1 MKLFVGLD
9 VSSFDIKVCFLNG
22 EGNELQ
28 SFTVTNDL
36 PGATQLRDEI
46 LNVVQDE
53 SISELKIGLE
63 STSVYSFHPSMFL
76 HNDEYIRALG
86 GQVLVMNPKQIANFK
101 KSYSDMDKT
110 DEIDAFVIADYLR
123 FGRLPMSV
131 VKEEQYVA
139 LQQLTRARYQIVRQ
153 ITQEKQ
159 RFLQHLSYK
168 CNTFTEEVESSVFG
182 KAMMDLFLEN
192 YSLDELSNMPLEDL
206 ADYLRT
212 KGKNRFPDPEYVA
225 KSIQKAVRSSYR
237 LDKVVE
243 DSIDTILGTSITL
256 IRTFEKQIK
265 ELDKSI
271 ERILKGL
278 PQTLQTVPG
287 IGPVFTA
294 GIIAEIGQIER
305 FEDETKIAKYAGLY
319 WRKHQS
325 GRFTA
330 DDTSLSRNG
339 NQYLRYYLVEAANSV
354 RRQIPEYSEYY
365 TKKYQEV
372 PKHQHKRALV
382 LTARKF
388 VRLVDALLRKNQIYT
403 PERGVNT

>member
-22 EGNELQ
+22 EGEQLA
-28 SFTVTNDL
+28 SFTVSNDL

-46 LNVVQDE
+46 LKTAKDLDVHT
-53 SISELKIGLE
+53 LYIGLG

-76 HNDEYIRALG
+76 HNDESIQALG

-123 FGRLPMSV
+123 FRRLPMSV

-139 LQQLTRARYQIVRQ
+139 LQQLTRARYQIIRQ

-159 RFLQHLSYK
+159 RFLQYLSYK

-192 YSLDELSNMPLEDL
+192 YSLDELSSMPLEDL
-206 ADYLRT
+206 ADYLR
-212 KGKNRFPDPEYVA
+212 KQGRNRFPDAEYVA

-237 LDKVVE
+237 LDKVME

-256 IRTFEKQIK
+256 IRTFERQIK

-271 ERILKGL
+271 ERIMKGL
-278 PQTLQTVPG
+278 PQTLQSIPG
-287 IGPVFTA
+287 IGPVLAA
-294 GIIAEIGQIER
+294 GIQAEIGQIER

-354 RRQIPEYSEYY
+354 RRHVPEYKEYY
-365 TKKYQEV
+365 AKKYDEV

-382 LTARKF
+382 LTARKL

-403 PERGVNT
+403 PERSVHT